1 MKRNL
6 MLLIVCLM
14 TTLHG
19 VYAQKIYLLAVGV
32 ADYPGEK
39 NDLILPAKDART
51 IKWLYEQNK
60 RAETKLL
67 TDANATKAN
76 IISEMNNVYRK
87 AETDDIIVLYF
98 SGHGMPGVFC
108 AYDTDIS
115 YEDVRKAMA
124 GSASKHKMIFAD
136 ACFSG
141 NMRSEMGNSGNNSAR
156 NDLDV
161 MLFLSS
167 RNNETSIESS
177 YFANGYFTTALQ
189 QGLRGKADKNED
201 RTITAKELFTF
212 VSEVVKNLS
221 NDKQH
226 PVMWGNFSDDMPVII
241 W

>member
-1 MKRNL
+1 MHK
-6 MLLIVCLM
+6 LLTMFVCLM
-14 TTLHG
+14 ALFHEA
-19 VYAQKIYLLAVGV
+19 YAQKIYLVAVGV

-39 NDLILPAKDART
+39 NDLRLPAKDART

-60 RAETKLL
+60 HANSWLL
-67 TDANATKAN
+67 TNEQATKAN
-76 IISEMNNVYRK
+76 ILAEMKNAYSK
-87 AETDDIIVLYF
+87 AKADDIVVLYF
-98 SGHGMPGVFC
+98 SGHGMPGAFC
-108 AYDTDIS
+108 AYDRNIS
-115 YEDVRKAMA
+115 YKDIRQVMA
-124 GSASKHKMIFAD
+124 ESASKHKMIFAD
-136 ACFSG
+136 ACYSG
-141 NMRSEMGNSGNNSAR
+141 NMREEGDNANNTTAR
-156 NDLDV
+156 KELDV

-167 RNNETSIESS
+167 RSNETSIESR

-226 PVMWGNFSDDMPVII
+226 PVMWGNFSDNMPVMV

>member
-1 MKRNL
+1 MKFRIIAVL
-6 MLLIVCLM
+6 VCLM
-14 TTLHG
+14 AFVHG
-19 VYAQKIYLLAVGV
+19 AYAQKIYLVAVGV

-39 NDLILPAKDART
+39 NDLKLPAKDART

-60 RAETKLL
+60 HTESVLL
-67 TDANATKAN
+67 TDSRATKSN
-76 IISEMNNVYRK
+76 ILSEMRRIFGK
-87 AETDDIIVLYF
+87 ASAEDIVVLYF
-98 SGHGMPGVFC
+98 SGHGMPGTFC
-108 AYDTDIS
+108 AYDSNIA
-115 YEDVRKAMA
+115 YKDVRNAMA
-124 GSASKHKMIFAD
+124 GSKSKHKMVFAD

-141 NMRSEMGNSGNNSAR
+141 NMREEQGNSDNRRTYKN
-156 NDLDV
+156 LDV

-167 RNNETSIESS
+167 RNNETSIESA

-212 VSEVVKNLS
+212 VSEVVKKLS

-226 PVMWGNFSDDMPVII
+226 PVMWGHFSDDMPVII